1 MMGQKIKC
9 DQCGN
14 VFAQHWVHIDNK
26 HKLSENINKL
36 WLERGGL
43 LPTEYDG
50 TRHMRPRKYASLHF
64 AQCILWR
71 FANNCCI
78 LCGIFIVS
86 TSFDNLHQKWAT
98 RLFKYHDV
106 PKKIYYMKTQLPN
119 PVQNYEI
126 CRKFNHFGNLLSPI
140 W

>member
-1 MMGQKIKC
+1 MWSVVASSLQSMMEEDTC
-9 DQCGN
+9 
-14 VFAQHWVHIDNK
+14 AQ
-26 HKLSENINKL
+26 ENMLPYIL
-36 WLERGGL
+36 LRVYLAGL
-43 LPTEYDG
+43 L
-50 TRHMRPRKYASLHF
+50 H
-64 AQCILWR
+64 
-71 FANNCCI
+71 NCCI
-78 LCGIFIVS
+78 WCGILIVS